1 MKNIRIPVGI
11 SDFEEIRKGGYYY
24 IDKTG
29 LISVL
34 LQERPAK
41 VTLITRPRRFGKTL
55 GMSMLADFFD
65 IGKRS
70 EELFENLEI
79 SGNGNLCDY
88 WMNRWPTIF
97 LTFKD
102 VDGLDYKQAY
112 KQLVFQIS
120 ELYKKHSY
128 LLKSLEIDEDDKKLF
143 AQLKT
148 READETLVIRS
159 VSLLM
164 RLMETYY
171 GKPVI
176 LLMDEYDVPIAKA
189 SSNGYYSQMLSVI
202 RGIMSTALKDNTSL
216 KFAVITGC
224 LRVAKE
230 SIFTGTNNFV
240 SDTINNSG
248 LDEYF
253 GFTQAEVDKILADA
267 DAKEYAECM
276 KNWYDGYHFGEFDIY
291 CPWDVMNYLRDLR
304 TNPQAKPVSYWKNT
318 SGNDIIRSFIDYAD
332 SNITEKLEILLAGGY
347 IRERIDE
354 NLTYDYLHSSESNFW
369 SVLYMTGYL
378 TQARLPGISDS
389 LDGNEMALIIPNAE
403 IKEIFETT
411 VIRWFADTVKTWN
424 RDAIFQ
430 AIWGND
436 TVTLTKEMRIL
447 LWNTISYHDYKED
460 FYHAFLAGILMG
472 AGNKLESNKEY
483 GLGRPDIVILDRIH
497 NRAAIFEVKISSSK
511 EHLSKDC
518 DRALQQI
525 RDKKYAEAFTGDYE
539 DVFCYGISFYQKDCL
554 VKRQIDDLM
563 IKTRTARKLS
573 FCIFGR
579 KSGNTIKNCFMDKGN
594 IWRDIMTK

>member
-497 NRAAIFEVKISSSK
+497 NRAAIFEVKFPVQRSICQKTVTGLYSRSG
-511 EHLSKDC
+511 
-518 DRALQQI
+518 I
-525 RDKKYAEAFTGDYE
+525 RNMQKLLLGIMRMYFAMEFRFT
-539 DVFCYGISFYQKDCL
+539 
-554 VKRQIDDLM
+554 R
-563 IKTRTARKLS
+563 KTV
-573 FCIFGR
+573 
-579 KSGNTIKNCFMDKGN
+579 
-594 IWRDIMTK
+594 W

>member
-41 VTLITRPRRFGKTL
+41 VTLITWPRRFGKTL

-554 VKRQIDDLM
+554 VKKAD
-563 IKTRTARKLS
+563 
-573 FCIFGR
+573 
-579 KSGNTIKNCFMDKGN
+579 
-594 IWRDIMTK
+594 

>member
-369 SVLYMTGYL
+369 SVL
-378 TQARLPGISDS
+378 
-389 LDGNEMALIIPNAE
+389 
-403 IKEIFETT
+403 
-411 VIRWFADTVKTWN
+411 
-424 RDAIFQ
+424 
-430 AIWGND
+430 
-436 TVTLTKEMRIL
+436 
-447 LWNTISYHDYKED
+447 
-460 FYHAFLAGILMG
+460 
-472 AGNKLESNKEY
+472 
-483 GLGRPDIVILDRIH
+483 
-497 NRAAIFEVKISSSK
+497 
-511 EHLSKDC
+511 
-518 DRALQQI
+518 
-525 RDKKYAEAFTGDYE
+525 
-539 DVFCYGISFYQKDCL
+539 
-554 VKRQIDDLM
+554 
-563 IKTRTARKLS
+563 
-573 FCIFGR
+573 
-579 KSGNTIKNCFMDKGN
+579 
-594 IWRDIMTK
+594 

>member
-1 MKNIRIPVGI
+1 MHSLWRVFDKKGMTEMSKLSIPVGI
-11 SDFEEIRKGGYYY
+11 SNFEKIRNGGFYY

-29 LISVL
+29 LIAELVRSSA
-34 LQERPAK
+34 E

-55 GMSMLADFFD
+55 GMSMLESFFD
-65 IGKRS
+65 IRKDS
-70 EELFENLEI
+70 KKLFDGLEI
-79 SGNGNLCDY
+79 SHQKNLCEK
-88 WMNRWPTIF
+88 WMNQWPVVF
-97 LTFKD
+97 LSLKN
-102 VDGLDYKQAY
+102 VDGIHFSDAY
-112 KQLVFQIS
+112 QQLVYEIS
-120 ELYKKHSY
+120 LLYQQHDN
-128 LLKSLEIDEDDKKLF
+128 LLKSTALSDRDKFLFKQLQERQAGKTDIMRSLQFLTRLLE
-143 AQLKT
+143 QH
-148 READETLVIRS
+148 
-159 VSLLM
+159 
-164 RLMETYY
+164 Y
-171 GKPVI
+171 GKKVI
-176 LLMDEYDVPIAKA
+176 LLIDEYDVPIAKA
-189 SSNGYYSQMLSVI
+189 NSHGYYNEMMDVI
-202 RGIMSTALKDNTSL
+202 KGLMQALKDNPSL
-216 KFAVITGC
+216 HFAVITGC
-224 LRVAKE
+224 LKIAKE

-240 SDTINNSG
+240 SDTITNSR
-248 LDEYF
+248 LNEYF
-253 GFTQAEVDKILADA
+253 GFVQHEVDQLLLSADFTDKA
-267 DAKEYAECM
+267 SAMKE
-276 KNWYDGYHFGEFDIY
+276 WYDGYHFGEFDIY

-460 FYHAFLAGILMG
+460 FYHAFLAGIFAG
-472 AGNKLESNKEY
+472 AGYVVESNKEH
-483 GLGRPDIVILDRIH
+483 GEGRSDVAVLDSRGD
-497 NRAAIFEVKISSSK
+497 RAA
-511 EHLSKDC
+511 
-518 DRALQQI
+518 
-525 RDKKYAEAFTGDYE
+525 
-539 DVFCYGISFYQKDCL
+539 VF
-554 VKRQIDDLM
+554 
-563 IKTRTARKLS
+563 
-573 FCIFGR
+573 
-579 KSGNTIKNCFMDKGN
+579 
-594 IWRDIMTK
+594 